1 MKVLKLAAGFAV
13 GYVVGSRAGREKY
26 EQIAAYARKTSSH
39 PTVVQA
45 QEKAK
50 GLLSTGSQA
59 VVAKLPHADSATS
72 GRSGSD
78 THTTSRPAAVSASP
92 ATPASTSSPVTP
104 SSTSS
109 TSSASSTSN
118 PARPPKPARTTP
130 STVGGDPLA

>member
-26 EQIAAYARKTSSH
+26 EQIAAYARRTSSH

-50 GLLSTGSQA
+50 SLLANGTQA
-59 VVAKLPHADSATS
+59 AVAKLPHDDTATTGPSA
-72 GRSGSD
+72 GS
-78 THTTSRPAAVSASP
+78 TRTTSPVRQ
-92 ATPASTSSPVTP
+92 ST
-104 SSTSS
+104 
-109 TSSASSTSN
+109 A
-118 PARPPKPARTTP
+118 ARTTP

>member
-50 GLLSTGSQA
+50 GLLSNGSQA

-72 GRSGSD
+72 GKSGSD
-78 THTTSRPAAVSASP
+78 SHTTSRPAAVSPSP
-92 ATPASTSSPVTP
+92 ATPSSTSSPVTP

-109 TSSASSTSN
+109 SGTSSTSS